1 MNNIDK
7 PAAAILVLCWFA
19 IGQSFE
25 VASIHRN
32 LSQSQN
38 TGINILPGGRI
49 SVTNATLKTLIRNA
63 YGILSFQLAGETG
76 WIDSE
81 YYDIEAKTG
90 AGEGLAEEQL
100 KPYLQSLLADRF
112 HLKVHWETREE
123 NVYALVLD
131 KSGPRMKEN
140 LEGKDPSMNTQKN
153 SGRVLMKGVGVPM
166 TVLAANLG
174 NQLSRIVVNKTGLA
188 GAWDFQGAW
197 EIDPAPD
204 SAAPSI
210 FTGVREQLG
219 LRLVPQKGPV
229 STLVIDQAERPSGN

>member
-90 AGEGLAEEQL
+90 DAQATI
-100 KPYLQSLLADRF
+100 DI
-112 HLKVHWETREE
+112 
-123 NVYALVLD
+123 VLD
-131 KSGPRMKEN
+131 IRDVNHLNRIITGIRRVNGVHNVERV
-140 LEGKDPSMNTQKN
+140 QK
-153 SGRVLMKGVGVPM
+153 M
-166 TVLAANLG
+166 TN
-174 NQLSRIVVNKTGLA
+174 
-188 GAWDFQGAW
+188 
-197 EIDPAPD
+197 
-204 SAAPSI
+204 
-210 FTGVREQLG
+210 
-219 LRLVPQKGPV
+219 
-229 STLVIDQAERPSGN
+229 